1 MFDISFTELLIIA
14 LVALVVLGPERLPK
28 VARTMGHLL
37 GRAQRYMG
45 DVKRDIQKEMELEDI
60 KDLKEEMHKA
70 SSTVKS
76 SISDLGKEFKDPLKQ
91 FESDLKD
98 PFQEARDAVQ
108 NLRKETEDSV
118 GDLTKSATEG
128 ITSQTTESSPD
139 AASTQK
145 DTPPAATTTD
155 TAALKAADKAD
166 ELSAEVSTENTQGQ
180 PDPVTSAAPRP
191 TASKTAAGLRAG
203 SGLPQQPATSRPS
216 TSASARA
223 DTTTQTTDQPQAKPR
238 HTDLPSSHDAADAD
252 GAD

>member
-14 LVALVVLGPERLPK
+14 VVALVVLGPERLPK

-70 SSTVKS
+70 SSSVKS
-76 SISDLGKEFKDPLKQ
+76 SIGDLGKEFKDPLKK

-118 GDLTKSATEG
+118 GDLNKSVTEG
-128 ITSQTTESSPD
+128 ITKESTEPNAD
-139 AASTQK
+139 ALDEAS
-145 DTPPAATTTD
+145 DDATISANKD
-155 TAALKAADKAD
+155 TAALKAADTAD
-166 ELSAEVSTENTQGQ
+166 EISNEAATKDSESQ
-180 PDPVTSAAPRP
+180 PQTKDTTARPV
-191 TASKTAAGLRAG
+191 ASKTAAALRSG
-203 SGLPQQPATSRPS
+203 SGLPEQK
-216 TSASARA
+216 
-223 DTTTQTTDQPQAKPR
+223 TTRTDQPQAKPR
-238 HTDLPSSHDAADAD
+238 HTDLPDSTDAADTD